1 MKRNRACLARCSQ
14 EPLMAIEGVLH
25 RGFATE
31 KADKVIN
38 MARTGLVMA
47 DELRPRM
54 LRGRDDAGGRVALRP
69 RPLRRGVPRKPAAV
83 GPDDHLGHAVQQDGA
98 GFAQG
103 LRPDGRAAL
112 DDLDG
117 LVLERRRPLPLL
129 LFGRASREVHSAPR
143 NASRPLARQALRK
156 LIPGR
161 NWSGVPMGIRT

>member
-1 MKRNRACLARCSQ
+1 
-14 EPLMAIEGVLH
+14 
-25 RGFATE
+25 
-31 KADKVIN
+31 
-38 MARTGLVMA
+38 MA

-112 DDLDG
+112 GDLDG
-117 LVLERRRPLPLL
+117 LVLERRSPYRYSYSVVRSSDRIVPVDIYVPGCLPTAEALL
-129 LFGRASREVHSAPR
+129 Y
-143 NASRPLARQALRK
+143 
-156 LIPGR
+156 
-161 NWSGVPMGIRT
+161 GIVQLQNKIRRTNTIVC